1 MGKDLKNKINR
12 TIIIKGNATK
22 FYDEVIFV
30 MKEKNP
36 DLFLAD
42 KIFNKY
48 DAKKIIRIKLIL
60 ECVFYV
66 CLLIFV
72 LILLDTVYTK
82 KDEKEKQTI
91 R

>member
-1 MGKDLKNKINR
+1 MGKDLKNKIKR
-12 TIIIKGNATK
+12 TIIIKGDATK

-48 DAKKIIRIKLIL
+48 EEKKIMIIRLIL

-72 LILLDTVYTK
+72 LVLLIKVWFLF
-82 KDEKEKQTI
+82 
-91 R
+91 

>member
-1 MGKDLKNKINR
+1 MGKDLKNKIKR
-12 TIIIKGNATK
+12 TIIIKGDATK

-48 DAKKIIRIKLIL
+48 DADKIIRIKLIL

-66 CLLIFV
+66 CLLVFILV
-72 LILLDTVYTK
+72 LLIKICFLF
-82 KDEKEKQTI
+82 
-91 R
+91 

>member
-1 MGKDLKNKINR
+1 MGKDLKNKAKQ
-12 TIIIKGNATK
+12 TIIIKGDATK

-48 DAKKIIRIKLIL
+48 DAGKIIKIRLIL

-72 LILLDTVYTK
+72 LVLLIKVWFLF
-82 KDEKEKQTI
+82 
-91 R
+91 